1 MEIRG
6 GLVTS
11 ERSFGV
17 EDIVGGMPFGLVIL
31 PRRQW
36 CESGGLEGGQDGRT

>member
-1 MEIRG
+1 METRG
-6 GLVTS
+6 GLVMS

-17 EDIVGGMPFGLVIL
+17 EDMVGGMPFGSVIL

-36 CESGGLEGGQDGRT
+36 